1 MAACDTYVNIW
12 STSKCSTR
20 AVFFLPAYL
29 LLFCVFCS
37 QDGGEID
44 QESERAVCK
53 ALVVSIVAKVTKEK
67 ANVSTEEQFMALC
80 RDVGM
85 QMGLTKVFFQQKAFN
100 SIERLRW
107 VGRTSV
113 FFLSMWRTLEQP
125 VVFI

>member
-1 MAACDTYVNIW
+1 MMCVCVCFAP
-12 STSKCSTR
+12 
-20 AVFFLPAYL
+20 FFCFFPFF
-29 LLFCVFCS
+29 FC

-67 ANVSTEEQFMALC
+67 ANATTEEQFMALC

-100 SIERLRW
+100 SIERLR
-107 VGRTSV
+107 
-113 FFLSMWRTLEQP
+113 
-125 VVFI
+125 

>member
-1 MAACDTYVNIW
+1 MP
-12 STSKCSTR
+12 
-20 AVFFLPAYL
+20 FF
-29 LLFCVFCS
+29 C

-100 SIERLRW
+100 SIERLRS
-107 VGRTSV
+107 VVRRTSV
-113 FFLSMWRTLEQP
+113 
-125 VVFI
+125 